1 MGAAAAKHG
10 KWVGV
15 CGGAA
20 QDLEAV
26 PILLGMQVREL
37 SVSASAV
44 ASVKA
49 EVRRWSL
56 AQCQQLVEKALAVSE
71 AQEVRQLVKESRS

>member
-1 MGAAAAKHG
+1 M
-10 KWVGV
+10 
-15 CGGAA
+15 
-20 QDLEAV
+20 
-26 PILLGMQVREL
+26 REL

-56 AQCQQLVEKALAVSE
+56 TQCQQLVEKALAVSE